1 MDCRGSIG
9 PERRVMRAF
18 GYLLLGGALLFA
30 AGCSSTDE
38 ATMDA
43 PPTSTAGEPSEAPVN
58 RSPDSTATTSTAFHE
73 EIPDQTLVDQDAGVG
88 SFEFDGHGPNP
99 DEAIDVFYYAPE
111 RDLRMSRILVV
122 MPGRGRNADEYRD
135 EWLEHAAREDALLLV
150 PEFPDDSYSVAEY
163 NLGNVVDESGGVV
176 PKDEW
181 TFSVIEALYE
191 YVSGEVH
198 SDEPGYYLYGHSAGG
213 QFVHRFML
221 YMDDNSVLRSVSANS
236 GWYTVPDPEV
246 DFPYGLRD
254 GPTEDDEDVERM
266 VGAPLTVLLGTDD
279 NDPDSD
285 GLRSDVGSR
294 EQGATRLDRGFFFFR
309 SGQQS
314 AEQLGASFAWEL
326 EMVNG
331 IGHSN
336 AEMAAAAATALF
348 RQR

>member
-1 MDCRGSIG
+1 
-9 PERRVMRAF
+9 MRAF

-181 TFSVIEALYE
+181 TLSVIEALYE

-331 IGHSN
+331 VGHSN
-336 AEMAAAAATALF
+336 AEMAAAAARALF